1 MSEASDFLLPL
12 REKVAREGRMR
23 GNLRPFR
30 IPLAS
35 PSPADLRSAPSSAGG
50 EGFGRIAS

>member
-35 PSPADLRSAPSSAGG
+35 PSPADLRWAP
-50 EGFGRIAS
+50 RIAS